1 MIININDLK
10 LPDYHPWF
18 LPCDKTVEE
27 LIQEGVELSKDNWIV
42 KSVFGYTLLSNEDS
56 SSILKNPKWHNAVKM
71 FLSQNNDDS
80 DVYKQRTGVLIS
92 LEGDEHYRLKKLVM
106 PYFTPSATFKMK
118 KTIHDM
124 VNQMIQPY
132 VNTESFD
139 IQKEYFNKIP
149 AMAICKMLGVPL
161 EDIDKFLE
169 WTDKVFL
176 NVGIVDKELSKEI
189 NSITS
194 EFINYI
200 INLISIKR
208 LDLKDDLISDLIRSN
223 DNNDFLSDDEI
234 IMLVRVILASGIDTG
249 RGQLGLSFK
258 MFANDKETWKNL
270 SKDDDLLKKM
280 VDKSFRL
287 DGVIKNL
294 GRFASED
301 IVYRGIL
308 FPKGTLVFPSIS
320 VPNIQEQNSPAL
332 TFGRGIHYC
341 LGASLASVIVEETM
355 LCLSKTFPD
364 ISISNDMIYKDSH
377 RSSAGLVSMIVN
389 GNRK

>member
-1 MIININDLK
+1 MIININDLN

-18 LPCDKTVEE
+18 LPSEKSVEE

-56 SSILKNPKWHNAVKM
+56 SAILKNPKWHNAVKI
-71 FLSQNNDDS
+71 FLTQNNDNS
-80 DVYKQRTGVLIS
+80 DVYKNRTGVLIS

-106 PYFTPSATFKMK
+106 PYFTPSATLKMK
-118 KTIHDM
+118 KT
-124 VNQMIQPY
+124 VNDIVNKMIEPY
-132 VNTESFD
+132 IDAISFD
-139 IQKEYFNKIP
+139 IQKDYFNVIP
-149 AMAICKMLGVPL
+149 AMVICKMLGVPV
-161 EDIDKFLE
+161 EDLDKFLE

-176 NVGIVDKELSKEI
+176 NVGFVDSELSKEI
-189 NSITS
+189 NAISS
-194 EFINYI
+194 QFMNYVD
-200 INLISIKR
+200 NLISIKR
-208 LDLKDDLISDLIRSN
+208 LDLKDDLISDLIRAN
-223 DNNDFLSDDEI
+223 DDNDFLSDDEI
-234 IMLVRVILASGIDTG
+234 AMLVRVILASGIDTA

-258 MFANDKETWKNL
+258 MLANDKKNWKRL
-270 SKDDDLLKKM
+270 SEDSSLLKEM

-320 VPNIQEQNSPAL
+320 VPNIQEQNAPAL

-341 LGASLASVIVEETM
+341 LGASLATIIVEETM
-355 LCLSKTFPD
+355 SCLSKTFPD
-364 ISISNDMIYKDSH
+364 ISISDDMIYKDSH
-377 RSSAGLVSMIVN
+377 RSSAGLISIVV
-389 GNRK
+389 NRK